1 MNFYSAENKL
11 FLKLSHLNKHLP
23 TQIKYILYTSR
34 ISLWWKLCH
43 CHQFNTDKALR
54 NKRLVKHS
62 YYALNICA
70 GEQNLAWSSVQKL
83 SILTHVLAC
92 RYIVHTCR
100 THFQWKKS
108 LSPISHHVCCTP
120 AQCVKYLQ
128 EPSHCYPFHIM
139 CAAHLHS
146 VLNICRN
153 QVTVTHF
160 TSCVLHTCSVLN
172 ICRNQVIVTHFTSC
186 VLHTCSVLNICRNQ
200 VIVTCFTPWVL
211 HTCSVLNIC
220 RNQVIVTRF
229 TPAQCVKYLQ
239 EPTATNIY
247 YLYFTHA
254 AEWTGEGRNKRGQF
268 YGHRWFQDI
277 ACPDA
282 FGSDGAKREDLLCT
296 HTRWHSRPCRCA
308 TPRYPIYSW
317 NKHTE
322 IWLLPS
328 HYVKDT
334 GMAH

>member
-23 TQIKYILYTSR
+23 RRTKYILYTSR

-43 CHQFNTDKALR
+43 CHQFSTDKALR
-54 NKRLVKHS
+54 NRRLVKLS
-62 YYALNICA
+62 YYTEHLRRWANSGVITSSKTEHSEHICRQA
-70 GEQNLAWSSVQKL
+70 GTSYMPAEHTF
-83 SILTHVLAC
+83 ILLPV
-92 RYIVHTCR
+92 
-100 THFQWKKS
+100 
-108 LSPISHHVCCTP
+108 SHHVHCTP

-128 EPSHCYPFHIM
+128 EPSHCRPFHII

-153 QVTVTHF
+153 Q
-160 TSCVLHTCSVLN
+160 
-172 ICRNQVIVTHFTSC
+172 Q
-186 VLHTCSVLNICRNQ
+186 
-200 VIVTCFTPWVL
+200 
-211 HTCSVLNIC
+211 
-220 RNQVIVTRF
+220 
-229 TPAQCVKYLQ
+229 LQ
-239 EPTATNIY
+239 IY
-247 YLYFTHA
+247 IIYSSHA
-254 AEWTGEGRNKRGQF
+254 VEWTGEGRNKRGQF
-268 YGHRWFQDI
+268 YGRRRFQDI

-282 FGSDGAKREDLLCT
+282 FGGDGAKREDLLCT

-322 IWLLPS
+322 TWLLPS

-334 GMAH
+334 VMAH